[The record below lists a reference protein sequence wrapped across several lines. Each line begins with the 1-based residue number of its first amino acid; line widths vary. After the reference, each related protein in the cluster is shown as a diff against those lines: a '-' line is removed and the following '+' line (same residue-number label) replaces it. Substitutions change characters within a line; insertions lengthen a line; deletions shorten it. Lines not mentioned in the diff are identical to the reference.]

1 MNRTVDGQFLGGDAT
16 GSCNTVAALLI
27 HGLGGTEH
35 ELRLV
40 EKTLKAEGY
49 ETKCAVLPGHGTRPE
64 DLVGVRFEQ
73 WLEAVSVEYLELR
86 ARHDTVHIVGMCM
99 GALLA
104 LALSQL
110 IGDRRGRV
118 VALAAPVFLD
128 GWSLPWYRG
137 LRHLVYR
144 LPRARDKFRV
154 KESEPFGV
162 KNGVL
167 RAAIK
172 ARFLRGDTFHYSWTP
187 LTCIRELDRLRSYVR
202 KRVRRVSRPALII
215 HAREDEL
222 TSLRSAYF
230 LSKHI
235 RAAKLLVVDESYHML
250 SIDNDRRLVAST
262 VAQFLREDENS
273 GQNFGTALR
282 GVFAEPANE
291 PFEALV
297 GISLAA
303 E

>member
-1 MNRTVDGQFLGGDAT
+1 MKVNKIVDGKLLGGAVT
-16 GSCNTVAALLI
+16 GSRKTAAALLI

-40 EKTLKAEGY
+40 EKTLKGEGY

-64 DLVGVRFEQ
+64 DLVGVRFEH
-73 WLEAVSVEYLELR
+73 WLEAVSVQYLEMR
-86 ARHDTVHIVGMCM
+86 AEYETVHIVGMCM

-118 VALAAPVFLD
+118 VALATPVFLD
-128 GWSLPWYRG
+128 GWSLPWYRA
-137 LRHLVYR
+137 LRHLAYHIPKVR
-144 LPRARDKFRV
+144 NNFRV

-187 LTCIRELDRLRSYVR
+187 LACIRELDRLRSYVR
-202 KRVRRVSRPALII
+202 KRIRCVTRPALII

-250 SIDNDRRLVAST
+250 SIDNDRRLVANT
-262 VAQFLREDENS
+262 VAQFLAEDECS
-273 GQNFGTALR
+273 GQSRAARLSGAFP
-282 GVFAEPANE
+282 EPANE
-291 PFEALV
+291 PFEPVVA
-297 GISLAA
+297 GA
-303 E
+303 

>member
-1 MNRTVDGQFLGGDAT
+1 VDAKLLNGDVM
-16 GSCNTVAALLI
+16 GSRKTTAVLLI

-40 EKTLKAEGY
+40 EKALKGKGY

-64 DLVGVRFEQ
+64 DLVDVRFEH
-73 WLEAVSVEYLELR
+73 WLEAVSTQYLELR

-110 IGDRRGRV
+110 VGEKRGRV
-118 VALAAPVFLD
+118 VALATPVFLD
-128 GWSLPWYRG
+128 GWSLPWYRWV
-137 LRHLVYR
+137 RHLAYHVPR
-144 LPRARDKFRV
+144 LRDHYRV

-187 LTCIRELDRLRSYVR
+187 LACIRELDRLRRHVR
-202 KRVRRVSRPALII
+202 KCARYVPRPAMII

-222 TSLRSAYF
+222 TSLRSAYY
-230 LSKHI
+230 LNRQIHAS
-235 RAAKLLVVDESYHML
+235 RLLVVEESYHML
-250 SIDNDRRLVAST
+250 SIDNDRRLVAET
-262 VAQFLREDENS
+262 VAQFLGEDE
-273 GQNFGTALR
+273 R
-282 GVFAEPANE
+282 GVDGVGALLPRKFPAPANE
-291 PFEALV
+291 PFRPM
-297 GISLAA
+297 AA
-303 E
+303 G

>member
-1 MNRTVDGQFLGGDAT
+1 MKVNRTVDGKLLGGDAT
-16 GSCNTVAALLI
+16 GSRKTAAALLI

-40 EKTLKAEGY
+40 EKTLRGEGY
-49 ETKCAVLPGHGTRPE
+49 ETKYAVLPGHGTRPE
-64 DLVGVRFEQ
+64 DLVGVRFEH
-73 WLEAVSVEYLELR
+73 WLEAVSLQYLDLR

-110 IGDRRGRV
+110 VGEKRGRV
-118 VALAAPVFLD
+118 VALATPVFLD
-128 GWSLPWYRG
+128 GWSLPWYRE
-137 LRHLVYR
+137 LRHLAYHVPKVR
-144 LPRARDKFRV
+144 NNFRV

-187 LTCIRELDRLRSYVR
+187 LACIRELDRLSRYVR
-202 KRVRRVSRPALII
+202 KRVRHVARPALII

-230 LSKHI
+230 LNRQIHAS
-235 RAAKLLVVDESYHML
+235 RLLVVEESYHML
-250 SIDNDRRLVAST
+250 SIDNDRRLVADT
-262 VAQFLREDENS
+262 VAQFLDEDE
-273 GQNFGTALR
+273 R
-282 GVFAEPANE
+282 GVEGVQAPLSLAFPDPANE
-291 PFEALV
+291 PFRPM
-297 GISLAA
+297 AA
-303 E
+303 V

>member
-1 MNRTVDGQFLGGDAT
+1 MLGGDAT
-16 GSCNTVAALLI
+16 GSRNTVAALLI

-49 ETKCAVLPGHGTRPE
+49 ETKCAVLPGHGTCPE
-64 DLVGVRFEQ
+64 DLIGVRFEQ

-118 VALAAPVFLD
+118 VALATPVFLD
-128 GWSLPWYRG
+128 GWSLPWYRR
-137 LRHLVYR
+137 LRHLAYHF
-144 LPRARDKFRV
+144 PRVRDKFRV

-187 LTCIRELDRLRSYVR
+187 LTCIRELDRLRRFVR
-202 KRVRRVSRPALII
+202 KRVRRVARPALII

-230 LSKHI
+230 LNQHI
-235 RAAKLLVVDESYHML
+235 HASRLLVVEESYHML
-250 SIDNDRRLVAST
+250 SIDNDRRLVADT
-262 VAQFLREDENS
+262 VAQFLSEDEQVADGMAS
-273 GQNFGTALR
+273 RLSHAFPD
-282 GVFAEPANE
+282 PANE
-291 PFEALV
+291 PFRPM
-297 GISLAA
+297 AA
-303 E
+303 G

>member
-1 MNRTVDGQFLGGDAT
+1 MTSPR
-16 GSCNTVAALLI
+16 AAVLLI

-40 EKTLKAEGY
+40 EKTLRGEGY
-49 ETKCAVLPGHGTRPE
+49 ETKCAELPGHGTRPE
-64 DLVGVRFEQ
+64 DLVGVRFEH
-73 WLEAVSVEYLELR
+73 WLESVATQYLALR
-86 ARHDTVHIVGMCM
+86 ATYEVVHVVGMCM

-104 LALSQL
+104 LALGQL
-110 IGDRRGRV
+110 IQDRRGRV
-118 VALAAPVFLD
+118 VAMAAPVFLD

-144 LPRARDKFRV
+144 LPKARDRIRV
-154 KESEPFGV
+154 KEAEPFGV
-162 KNGVL
+162 KNAVL

-187 LTCIRELDRLRSYVR
+187 LTCIRELDRLRRYVR
-202 KRVRRVSRPALII
+202 KHVSRVTRPALII

-230 LSKHI
+230 LGKRI

-262 VAQFLREDENS
+262 VAQFLGEEDVNVQ
-273 GQNFGTALR
+273 GFGACLAEAY
-282 GVFAEPANE
+282 AEPANE
-291 PFEALV
+291 PFDVAAASV
-297 GISLAA
+297 SYAA
-303 E
+303 EQQRWPRPL

>member
-1 MNRTVDGQFLGGDAT
+1 M
-16 GSCNTVAALLI
+16 I

-118 VALAAPVFLD
+118 VALATPVFLD
-128 GWSLPWYRG
+128 GWSLPWYRR
-137 LRHLVYR
+137 LRHLAYHF
-144 LPRARDKFRV
+144 PRVRDKFRV

-187 LTCIRELDRLRSYVR
+187 LACIRELDRLRRYVR

-235 RAAKLLVVDESYHML
+235 RSAKLLVVDQSYHML

-262 VAQFLREDENS
+262 VAQFLREDENG

>member
-1 MNRTVDGQFLGGDAT
+1 MDGKLLGGDVT
-16 GSCNTVAALLI
+16 GSRKTAALLI

-40 EKTLKAEGY
+40 EKTLKGEGY

-64 DLVGVRFEQ
+64 DLVGVRFEH
-73 WLEAVSVEYLELR
+73 WLEAVSVQYLELR
-86 ARHDTVHIVGMCM
+86 ARYETVHIVGMCM

-110 IGDRRGRV
+110 IGDRRGKV

-128 GWSLPWYRG
+128 GWSLPWYRR
-137 LRHLVYR
+137 LRHVAYHF
-144 LPRARDKFRV
+144 PKVRDNFRV

-187 LTCIRELDRLRSYVR
+187 LACIRELDRLRRYVR
-202 KRVRRVSRPALII
+202 KRVRRIARPALII

-230 LSKHI
+230 LSQRIH
-235 RAAKLLVVDESYHML
+235 AAKLLVVDESYHML
-250 SIDNDRRLVAST
+250 SIDNDRRLVANT
-262 VAQFLREDENS
+262 VAQFLGEDDNDEQ
-273 GQNFGTALR
+273 GFGTSLTS
-282 GVFAEPANE
+282 VFPEPANE
-291 PFEALV
+291 PFEGLAGV
-297 GISLAA
+297 SLAT

>member
-1 MNRTVDGQFLGGDAT
+1 MKVNRTVDGKLLGGDVK
-16 GSCNTVAALLI
+16 GSRKTVAALLI

-40 EKTLKAEGY
+40 EKTLKGKGY

-64 DLVGVRFEQ
+64 DLVGVHFEH
-73 WLEAVSVEYLELR
+73 WLEAVSLQYLELR
-86 ARHDTVHIVGMCM
+86 ATHDTVHIVGMCM

-110 IGDRRGRV
+110 VGEKRGRV
-118 VALAAPVFLD
+118 VALATPVFLD

-137 LRHLVYR
+137 VRHLAYHVPR
-144 LPRARDKFRV
+144 LRDNFRV

-187 LTCIRELDRLRSYVR
+187 LACIRELDRLRRYVL
-202 KRVRRVSRPALII
+202 KRARYVPRPAMII

-230 LSKHI
+230 LNRQIHAS
-235 RAAKLLVVDESYHML
+235 RLLVVEESYHML
-250 SIDNDRRLVAST
+250 SIDNDRRLVADT
-262 VAQFLREDENS
+262 VAQFLGEDE
-273 GQNFGTALR
+273 R
-282 GVFAEPANE
+282 GVEGVSAPLSLAFPDPANE
-291 PFEALV
+291 PFRPV
-297 GISLAA
+297 AA
-303 E
+303 G